1 MIIDLTEE
9 LKQLEK
15 EEARIAKKKE
25 ALAARLEKAQEQE
38 KYLDEL
44 VEKSGFENPRELV
57 FALVAKYGL
66 KVPGIPGPKGRK
78 VRTRTR
84 ITRDLRD
91 HIKSEVQK
99 NGSKNSVSKEMN
111 ISYAVIS
118 KVVNGEYDHL

>member
-1 MIIDLTEE
+1 MITDITEE

-44 VEKSGFENPRELV
+44 VEKSGLDPRSLV
-57 FALVAKYGL
+57 QALIVKYGVKVQATPGL
-66 KVPGIPGPKGRK
+66 KGLKT
-78 VRTRTR
+78 RTRTR
-84 ITRDLRD
+84 ITPELRD
-91 HIKSEVQK
+91 RIKSAVQE